1 LLEIALSMPQCDAE
15 FERLTLDKC
24 RRKCMVIFDTLDMQP
39 NMPLM
44 SLLLSHDRNFTY
56 TNAIQKEKDGA
67 FMATVAPCRPP
78 APNFLGLQLSH
89 THQLQCSYIKTSHN
103 HI

>member
-1 LLEIALSMPQCDAE
+1 MPQCDAE

-56 TNAIQKEKDGA
+56 TNAIQKDKDGA
-67 FMATVAPCRPP
+67 LWPP
-78 APNFLGLQLSH
+78 LHRAD
-89 THQLQCSYIKTSHN
+89 HQLPTS
-103 HI
+103 